1 MWVMMTASMAFR
13 PKCSRIPSS
22 AVSRNFSSSRPQSTT
37 SARPLSARISPKL
50 GQKFG
55 RLNLN
60 RCGETC
66 QTFETTVGVETL
78 SW

>member
-1 MWVMMTASMAFR
+1 MCVMMTASIAFS
-13 PKCSRIPSS
+13 PKCSRMPSS

-37 SARPLSARISPKL
+37 KARPLSARISPKL

-60 RCGETC
+60 RWGETC
-66 QTFETTVGVETL
+66 QTFGTTVGLDTL